1 MFAKFT
7 ALTVTSLTFALPFI
21 APATAQAQ
29 PGVIVVA
36 PVEHHHRYFMVEYR
50 LLGHRH
56 WRAYAAYHSR
66 AFAHDVARGLRFQG
80 YETRVVRRA

>member
-1 MFAKFT
+1 MFSKLT
-7 ALTVTSLTFALPFI
+7 ALTVTSLTLASPFVI
-21 APATAQAQ
+21 PANAQAQ

-36 PVEHHHRYFMVEYR
+36 PVEHHHRHFTVEYR
-50 LLGHRH
+50 LPGHWH
-56 WRAYAAYHSR
+56 WRAYAACHSR